1 MSSFRRV
8 ALFLSILA
16 FVAPFSRAA
25 DFEADTNG
33 PWINVDVIDL
43 ADYGDATYLDYLGE
57 GYVAMLDALKSE
69 EMILDY
75 GVMMKTTGSTSEG
88 DVVVWWSVKSLAD
101 YEKALERMGTLA
113 GELWTEGELAELWP
127 KLEKVR
133 TIKSSNLYRAVLWNK
148 VAE

>member
-16 FVAPFSRAA
+16 FVAPFSPAA

>member
-16 FVAPFSRAA
+16 FVAPFSPAA

-57 GYVAMLDALKSE
+57 GYVAMLEALKSE

>member
-1 MSSFRRV
+1 MRSFRRV
-8 ALFLSILA
+8 ALFLSILVL
-16 FVAPFSRAA
+16 VAPFSPAA

-33 PWINVDVIDL
+33 PWINVDIIDL

-57 GYVAMLDALKSE
+57 CYVAMLDALKSE

-113 GELWTEGELAELWP
+113 GELWTDGELAELWP